1 MDYIIPAFT
10 MITLDSIYLSKIGGP
25 LFNPMIKNI
34 QGEKLT
40 INLYGAMIVYM
51 LLLFVIYK
59 FIILE
64 RKSPNDAFLLGFCIY
79 GIFDFTN
86 IAIFKNYKYLP
97 SIVDMFWGGILFY
110 ITTLITY
117 KLLRIKY

>member
-1 MDYIIPAFT
+1 
-10 MITLDSIYLSKIGGP
+10 
-25 LFNPMIKNI
+25 
-34 QGEKLT
+34 
-40 INLYGAMIVYM
+40 M

-86 IAIFKNYKYLP
+86 IASVIKNEYFEPNNKSLNFNNIFLN
-97 SIVDMFWGGILFY
+97 
-110 ITTLITY
+110 
-117 KLLRIKY
+117 